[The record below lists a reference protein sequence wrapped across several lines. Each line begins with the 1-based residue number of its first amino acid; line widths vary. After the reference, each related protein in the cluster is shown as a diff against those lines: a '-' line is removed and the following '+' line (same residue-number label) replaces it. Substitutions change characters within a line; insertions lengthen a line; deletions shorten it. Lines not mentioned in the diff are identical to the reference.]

1 MRAPN
6 IKSAG
11 RGFYIAGALLFLFAL
26 ALSVDAFADDDSASY
41 PELPNFHKV
50 NENLYRGAQPK
61 PGGVARLAALGIK
74 TIINL
79 RESNEMAGPE
89 ESEARAAGML
99 YFSVPME
106 SLGRPTDEQI
116 NRVLAL
122 INDTQNAPVFVHCNK
137 GRDRTGTVIACYRI
151 SRNGWTSK
159 QAKDEARRYGLSRF
173 LIWNADYISDFA
185 RDRRWLGQP
194 SSTKQSSV
202 DKSASSAVPK

>member
-11 RGFYIAGALLFLFAL
+11 RGFYIAGALLFLLSLAPSLESFAN
-26 ALSVDAFADDDSASY
+26 DDSASY
-41 PELPNFHKV
+41 PELPNFRKV

-61 PGGVARLAALGIK
+61 PGGIARLAALGIK

-79 RESNEMAGPE
+79 REANEMAGPE
-89 ESEARAAGML
+89 ESEARAAGMR

-116 NRVLAL
+116 NRILAL
-122 INDTQNAPVFVHCNK
+122 INDTQNAPVFVHCNH

-151 SRNGWTSK
+151 SREGWTSK
-159 QAKDEARRYGLSRF
+159 QAKEEARRYGLSRF
-173 LIWNADYISDFA
+173 EFGMSDYISDFA

-194 SSTKQSSV
+194 SNTKEASV
-202 DKSASSAVPK
+202 DKGGSSAVPK